1 MPRGGDSAGFW
12 RAPEPQVLGGG
23 GFLQLLL
30 LLPRHETRL
39 VKVVVGRAHAA
50 PEAFAAE
57 AVFSDPGYIIW
68 NQKGAGAFFFLA
80 GWRTRRESI
89 EGSYGR

>member
-12 RAPEPQVLGGG
+12 RAPEPQVLAGG

-30 LLPRHETRL
+30 LLPWHETPL

-50 PEAFAAE
+50 PEAFVAE
-57 AVFSDPGYIIW
+57 AVFFDPRYVNMEPERCWCLLFLG
-68 NQKGAGAFFFLA
+68 FFFFF
-80 GWRTRRESI
+80 G
-89 EGSYGR
+89 GVKGP